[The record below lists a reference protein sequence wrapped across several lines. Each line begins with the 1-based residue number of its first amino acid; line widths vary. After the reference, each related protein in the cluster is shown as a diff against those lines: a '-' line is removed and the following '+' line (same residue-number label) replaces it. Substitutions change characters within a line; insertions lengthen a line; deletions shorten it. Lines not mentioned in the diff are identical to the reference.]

1 MAYQPSTETQ
11 RAVEEATRNQQRL
24 ADWHRRNAL
33 HLEQERRIQAL
44 MRDTRR
50 QVTHYHGGDA

>member
-1 MAYQPSTETQ
+1 MNHQPSTEPQ
-11 RAVEEATRNQQRL
+11 RQDEQALRNQQRL